1 MLECAPV
8 GWWIVDDVVI
18 RPITG
23 DDDMDAQLDLGQ
35 RAFGVSSAG
44 QRAGWSYLAGL
55 RAGQGLF
62 LGAFAGGVPAG
73 AAMIHDMRQ
82 WWLGRAVPC
91 AGIASV
97 KVAPE
102 YRGAGIG
109 RRLMTALLDA
119 VAERGYPLSALY
131 PATMP
136 IYRSLGWEL
145 AGGRYVA
152 TVPARSLRTLVGPD
166 TAAIP
171 AAAIP
176 AAAIPAGAIPAG
188 APTAGARKTAEPRIR
203 RAGPDEAAEVIAVI
217 GRAHRAARD
226 AGPLTWDEG
235 PTRQW
240 LGEPDRYSYLA
251 GDDGCACY
259 RWGGDG
265 HDNLVVERVHAV
277 TPESLRALWS
287 VIASHSSIART
298 VTALTAP
305 DDPFWWLTAERDATI
320 TKRSMWMLR
329 VVDAPGAIAARGF
342 APAVSVTVP
351 LEVLDRARPA
361 NSGRWQLT
369 VADGKGALIPD
380 VPVRT
385 DGPVSADGSPA
396 VPLRLGARG
405 LAALYAGTRIGTLRR
420 SGLASG
426 GSPDDDAALD
436 AAFAATAY
444 MLDDF

>member
-1 MLECAPV
+1 
-8 GWWIVDDVVI
+8 VDDVVI

-35 RAFGVSSAG
+35 RAFGISSAG
-44 QRAGWSYLAGL
+44 QRAAWSYLAGL

-62 LGAFAGGVPAG
+62 LGAFAGGAPAG

-82 WWLGRAVPC
+82 WWLGRAIPC

-102 YRGAGIG
+102 YRGGGIG
-109 RRLMTALLDA
+109 RRLMTALLDT

-145 AGGRYVA
+145 AGGKYVA
-152 TVPARSLRTLVGPD
+152 TVPARSLRTLMAPD
-166 TAAIP
+166 
-171 AAAIP
+171 AAA
-176 AAAIPAGAIPAG
+176 ATRT
-188 APTAGARKTAEPRIR
+188 APVPEIR
-203 RAGPDEAAEVIAVI
+203 RAGQDDTAEVIARI
-217 GRAHRAARD
+217 GGAHQTARD
-226 AGPLTWDEG
+226 AGALTWDEG
-235 PTRQW
+235 PTGQW
-240 LGEPDRYSYLA
+240 LSDPDLYSYLA
-251 GDDGCACY
+251 GDDGYACY
-259 RWGGDG
+259 GWGDG

-277 TPESLRALWS
+277 TRESLRALWS
-287 VIASHSSIART
+287 VIASHSSVART

-305 DDPFWWLTAERDATI
+305 NDPFWWLTAERDATI

-329 VVDAPGAIAARGF
+329 VVDGPAAIAARGF
-342 APAVSVTVP
+342 APAVSVSVP
-351 LEVLDRARPA
+351 LEVHDQARPA

-369 VADGKGALIPD
+369 VADGKGSLIPD
-380 VPVRT
+380 
-385 DGPVSADGSPA
+385 GPVGTGAA
-396 VPLRLGARG
+396 APLRLGARG
-405 LAALYAGTRIGTLRR
+405 LAALYAGTPVGALRL

-426 GSPDDDAALD
+426 GTPDDDAALD